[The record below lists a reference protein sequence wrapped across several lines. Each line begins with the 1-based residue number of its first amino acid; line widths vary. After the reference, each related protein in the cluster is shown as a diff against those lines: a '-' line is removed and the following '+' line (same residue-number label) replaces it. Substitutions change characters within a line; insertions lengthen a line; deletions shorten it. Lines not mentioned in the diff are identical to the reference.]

1 MFFNSLKDECINEKD
16 YQRANNVWNAF
27 KMKTMGD
34 YHDLYLKID
43 VLLLTDVFEKF
54 IKTCLNY
61 YGVDPCHYVS
71 SPGLSWDAMLKMSGI
86 ELELICDLD
95 MHLFFEK
102 GMRGSISYITKRHR
116 KANNKY
122 MKNYNSSKESEFIMY
137 LDANNLYGWAMAQ
150 YLPHGG
156 FKWLSKNEIDEFDL
170 NLVKENSS
178 TGYVLEADLE
188 YPSELHDLHIDYPL
202 ASEKLEISQDMLS
215 KYCSDI
221 AHKYGIK
228 ISGVNKLVPNLSNKK
243 SMLFITEIFSGIC
256 H

>member
-1 MFFNSLKDECINEKD
+1 MFFNSLKDECISEKD

-34 YHDLYLKID
+34 YLDLYLKID

-71 SPGLSWDAMLKMSGI
+71 SPGLSWDAMLKMNGI

-116 KANNKY
+116 KANN
-122 MKNYNSSKESEFIMY
+122 N
-137 LDANNLYGWAMAQ
+137 
-150 YLPHGG
+150 
-156 FKWLSKNEIDEFDL
+156 
-170 NLVKENSS
+170 
-178 TGYVLEADLE
+178 T
-188 YPSELHDLHIDYPL
+188 
-202 ASEKLEISQDMLS
+202 
-215 KYCSDI
+215 
-221 AHKYGIK
+221 
-228 ISGVNKLVPNLSNKK
+228 
-243 SMLFITEIFSGIC
+243 
-256 H
+256 